1 MELKNLVLNNRTYRR
16 FDQAKAINVEALS
29 NLVDL
34 ARRASSAGNKQSLRY
49 LVSTSPEMNS
59 RIFPT
64 LAWAGALRDWPG
76 PEEGER
82 PTGYIIVAADME
94 SWWEWS
100 SVDVGIAAQTILLG
114 AVDQGLGGCMI
125 GFFKKKELTEIVALP
140 DGLELQLVIALGK
153 PVEEVV
159 LEEASLGDS
168 LAYYRS
174 TDQVHHVP
182 KLRLGDVLIRT
193 W

>member
-1 MELKNLVLNNRTYRR
+1 MELKKLVLNNRTYRR
-16 FDQAKAINVEALS
+16 FDQTVALSVETLS

-34 ARRASSAGNKQSLRY
+34 ARQAGCSGNKQSLRY
-49 LVSTSPEMNS
+49 LISTSPEMNA
-59 RIFPT
+59 RIFST

-82 PTGYIIVAADME
+82 PTGYIMIAADQD
-94 SWWEWS
+94 SWWDWGT
-100 SVDVGIAAQTILLG
+100 VDVGIVAQTILLA

-125 GFFKKKELTEIVALP
+125 GSFKKKELSEIVALP
-140 DGLELQLVIALGK
+140 EGLEMKLVIALGK

-174 TDQVHHVP
+174 TDRVHHVP
-182 KLRLGDVLIRT
+182 KLKLRDVLVQT